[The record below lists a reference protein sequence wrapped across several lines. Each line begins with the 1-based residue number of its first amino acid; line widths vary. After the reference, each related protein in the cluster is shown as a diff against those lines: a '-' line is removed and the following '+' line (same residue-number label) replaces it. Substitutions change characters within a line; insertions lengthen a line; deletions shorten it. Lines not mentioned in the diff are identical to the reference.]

1 MRDMI
6 TLPKAHLHVHLES
19 AVRWA
24 TLHEIASA
32 NGVRPP
38 DGLTDDPFASNGLRF
53 NGLRFNGFRQ
63 FGDHNALIRGCLRRP
78 EDFYRIAVEFCED
91 EAAQGVRYVE
101 VTFTAASHGER
112 LGQPEMPLAAVL
124 HGLAHGQAA
133 YGVECRLLL
142 DHSRR
147 HSVDRAWQTLRLAT
161 RYASDGVIGIGLAGE
176 ESYSLRPFVDV
187 LEAARDA
194 GFHLVHHA
202 GEGCGPAS
210 IREAITVGRAERLG
224 HGIRILDDD
233 DLVAEVRERAI
244 PLEVCPSSNV
254 ALGLVGSMARHP
266 LAQLRDA
273 GLVVTLNTD
282 IPSIVATSLTQEYLR
297 VREAFGY
304 DDTVMAELARA
315 AIDAS
320 FAPEATKARLHRETD
335 AWLVTARLPN
345 IGVP

>member
-1 MRDMI
+1 MI

-19 AVRWA
+19 AMRWA

-32 NGVRPP
+32 NGIRLP
-38 DGLTDDPFASNGLRF
+38 DGLADGPFVSNGF
-53 NGLRFNGFRQ
+53 RFNGFRQ
-63 FGDHNALIRGCLRRP
+63 FGDHNAVIRACLRRP
-78 EDFYRIAVEFCED
+78 ENFYRIAVEFCED

-124 HGLAHGQAA
+124 HGLADGQAA
-133 YGVECRLLL
+133 YGVECRVLL

-147 HSVDRAWQTLRLAT
+147 RSMDRAWQTLRLAT
-161 RYASDGVIGIGLAGE
+161 RHASDGVVGIGLAGE
-176 ESYSLRPFVDV
+176 ESYSLRPFANV

-194 GFHLVHHA
+194 GLHLIHHA
-202 GEGCGPAS
+202 GEGCGSAS

-233 DLVAEVRERAI
+233 DLVADVRERAI

-254 ALGLVGSMARHP
+254 ALGLVGSMASHP

-320 FAPEATKARLHRETD
+320 FAPEATKARLHWETD
-335 AWLVTARLPN
+335 AWLGDSAPA
-345 IGVP
+345 